1 MKDKKYL
8 YPGLVAI
15 FCALMVSL
23 GLVSLIYGSPGT
35 TVIGKDISTRN
46 LTVSGTSTITNL
58 IATTASSTNLTVS
71 GNATSSNLSVTGI
84 LRSGSAP
91 FYIDSSGNASTTG
104 TFIAATT
111 TVTTLNTGQGDYELY
126 AMNQNVRTDDSV
138 TFANLTVSTN
148 ATSATLAITGAGTL
162 GSATIGTNFK
172 IDSSGNASTTGDL
185 IVGGTT
191 TLGGGSAITKLLF
204 GSITLNFA
212 EVATNTSALA
222 TTSLP
227 NGASAD
233 MKCFL
238 QPPDLPDDFLPK
250 GCTTT
255 ASYIGATLYNDGQE
269 AAGTDPDGSGANWG
283 YLLIK

>member
-23 GLVSLIYGSPGT
+23 GLVSLIYGSPET

-46 LTVSGTSTITNL
+46 LTVSG
-58 IATTASSTNLTVS
+58 
-71 GNATSSNLSVTGI
+71 
-84 LRSGSAP
+84 
-91 FYIDSSGNASTTG
+91 NASTTG
-104 TFIAATT
+104 TLYAKGDIVLGSDSADTLTVNATT
-111 TVTTLNTGQGDYELY
+111 TFATT
-126 AMNQNVRTDDSV
+126 
-138 TFANLTVSTN
+138 
-148 ATSATLAITGAGTL
+148 
-162 GSATIGTNFK
+162 TIFK
-172 IDSSGNASTTGDL
+172 
-185 IVGGTT
+185 GTT
-191 TLGGGSAITKLLF
+191 TLGEGGRAITKLLF

-227 NGASAD
+227 DGASAD